1 MDDLTAM
8 RMSDSYVQSTP
19 RTAMN
24 RLFQVFVSAL
34 LICSALWS
42 PMVPAAET
50 AAQKNHTLGAAE
62 PLSIGSLIQVTLGLL
77 AVVVTIFALAWFLR
91 RYGRFQSAANTSLKV
106 VGGLSVGPRE
116 RVVLIQVEDRQLL
129 LGVAPGRV
137 QMLHTLDGR
146 VPAVAVKGGEEAAP
160 KKHIFASLLKSG

>member
-1 MDDLTAM
+1 MSMTDL
-8 RMSDSYVQSTP
+8 YVQATA
-19 RTAMN
+19 RAAMN
-24 RLFQVFVSAL
+24 RLFQTFLSTPLVCAV
-34 LICSALWS
+34 LWT
-42 PMVPAAET
+42 PMVQAAQT
-50 AAQKNHTLGAAE
+50 AAQTSHTLGAAE

-137 QMLHTLDGR
+137 QMLHTLDAR
-146 VPAVAVKGGEEAAP
+146 LPAAAAESGEDAAP
-160 KKHIFASLLKSG
+160 KKHIFSSLLKSG

>member
-1 MDDLTAM
+1 MNALFSDLQAISRRGLMRSLSGIGSLLLLCAM
-8 RMSDSYVQSTP
+8 AWP
-19 RTAMN
+19 R
-24 RLFQVFVSAL
+24 AL
-34 LICSALWS
+34 S
-42 PMVPAAET
+42 AAEE
-50 AAQKNHTLGAAE
+50 AAQGNHTMGAAE
-62 PLSIGSLIQVTLGLL
+62 PLSLGSLIQVTLGLL

-91 RYGRFQSAANTSLKV
+91 RYGRFQSSANTSLKV

-146 VPAVAVKGGEEAAP
+146 APVEEVGDAEGQP
-160 KKHIFASLLKSG
+160 DKKHIFASLLKSV